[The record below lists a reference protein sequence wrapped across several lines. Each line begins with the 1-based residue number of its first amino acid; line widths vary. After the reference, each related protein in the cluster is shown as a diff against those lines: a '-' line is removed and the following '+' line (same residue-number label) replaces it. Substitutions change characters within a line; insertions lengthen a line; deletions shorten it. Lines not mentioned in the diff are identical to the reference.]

1 MKKMSD
7 NTSEKFAVDEAIE
20 IENRIAYLNKK
31 LDLIS
36 QRIELAE
43 DLGLPTD
50 RLIQRY
56 EETDA
61 EIWDLEREYGNGV

>member
-1 MKKMSD
+1 MSD